1 MVAEGH
7 CNAVEEMY
15 EGECTKEQYEAAC
28 TLLKEAYEKKCNEMM
43 EAYGTDESAETTEPQ
58 TNDVQTNVKA

>member
-1 MVAEGH
+1 
-7 CNAVEEMY
+7 MY

-58 TNDVQTNVKA
+58 ISDVQTNVEA